1 MAKKRL
7 VSTERKLMKD
17 KEVAVAYQQVFNEY
31 LDKKYIRRVPEDEPT
46 PDCQWLLPHFPV
58 VRPDKATTKLRI
70 VFDGPAPFEGKS
82 LNTEALTGP
91 KLQSDVLDILV
102 KFRKETVALVGDI
115 SQMYHQ
121 LVLRE
126 EDRSFHRFLWR
137 DMDLRREPEVYEFI
151 RFVFGGCYCPFCA
164 QFTWKKHAELHQE
177 DYPLAA
183 DAVKNH
189 CYMDDLM
196 PSVDSV
202 EKAIETRRQLTEMG
216 DKAGFHVRKWVSNC
230 PEVLE
235 DVPEEDR
242 ASQVDLEKNQFPVT
256 KTLGVSWSAQND
268 QFLFYYSPPAEDF
281 EYTKR
286 NVLKKTAALFDPL
299 GFLAPFVV
307 KAKIFVQQ
315 AWLEALQWD
324 DPLPSKQKEEWKN
337 WFSDLSLL
345 EEIKIPRCLKDTS
358 AKESSITLH
367 TFSDA
372 SEKAYA
378 AAVYTRH
385 EYEDGN
391 VTTRLIASK
400 TRLSPLKTVS
410 IPRLELMGALI
421 GLRLANQVCSALK
434 IPSSNVTY
442 WVDSLNVGF
451 WIRGQSREYKPFVA
465 HRIGAIHDKSNPDQ
479 WRYVPTDLNPADL
492 GTRGMTA
499 RELTKSSKWWNGPD
513 FLHCPEAEWPDC
525 KFDKPSREAMTELKS
540 TPRQNNKSS
549 TSYNVVQLSTNER
562 DVQTDKLK
570 EVEWRL
576 DPTRYSKWYK
586 VKPKG
591 ALEIGLS
598 LVRVR
603 SWVQRFVSNCR
614 KPENQRVLG
623 ELTPAELL
631 IAEREIIREAQ
642 GEAFSEEIGALR
654 KNQNLLQ
661 KSPLLPSTPI
671 LINRILRSNTR
682 LRHSDDLSDDVK
694 FPIILPKRNHVTR
707 LIAQHHHES
716 EGHQMGVN
724 YTINHL
730 REKFL
735 VIHVHDEVKRVNREC
750 RECARRF
757 KVQPVQQQMAP
768 LPQIRLQMT
777 TKPFAN
783 CAVDFGGP
791 YLTMQGS
798 GRPRAKRYL
807 CLFMCLQTH
816 CCHLEMAT
824 SLETDAFLNAF
835 VRMTARKGW
844 PTKML
849 SDNGTNFVGA
859 EKEIRELVSQLDHDQ
874 LQRMTSSHGVTWHW
888 NPPQGPHFEGVFE
901 SMIKSAKRA
910 IYAVL
915 KDADINDEELETT
928 FIGVESLT
936 NSRPLTTVSDDPND
950 EPVLTPNHFL
960 IGQMGGDF
968 VPESVDTTAISPR
981 RRWRRVQ
988 ELTRHVWGRWMK
1000 EYLPHIGSRQKW
1012 FFPTENL
1019 KVGDVVMVIDPNAS
1033 RREWKVGRIERT
1045 YPGGDQLVRVVDVR
1059 VGDKI
1064 LNRPVTRIS
1073 PLEFAD
1079 TD

>member
-1 MAKKRL
+1 MGWTAIGKIQNPDAKERHFTGFHHTFRLQIEGKEPTPTLPEKDTSELNCLLKRFWDLESIGITPTGQQQLTPEDKLAWDKVNKSLKFNGQHYEVAVPWREERPQLPDNLPMAKKRL

-31 LDKKYIRRVPEDEPT
+31 LNKKYIRRVPDDEPK
-46 PDCQWLLPHFPV
+46 PDSQWLLPHFPV
-58 VRPDKATTKLRI
+58 VRPDKATTKVRI
-70 VFDGPAPFEGKS
+70 VFDGSAPFEGKS

-91 KLQSDVLDILV
+91 KLQSDVFDILV

-126 EDRSFHRFLWR
+126 QDRPFHRFLWR
-137 DMDLRREPEVYEFI
+137 DMDLRREPEVYEFL

-216 DKAGFHVRKWVSNC
+216 DKARFHVRKWVSNC

-235 DVPEEDR
+235 DVPQEDR
-242 ASQVDLEKNQFPVT
+242 ASEVDLEKNQFPVT

-324 DPLPSKQKEEWKN
+324 DPLPFKQKEEWKD

-378 AAVYTRH
+378 AAVYSRH

-400 TRLSPLKTVS
+400 TRLAPLKAVS

-434 IPSSNVTY
+434 IPASNVTY

-451 WIRGQSREYKPFVA
+451 WIRGQS
-465 HRIGAIHDKSNPDQ
+465 Q
-479 WRYVPTDLNPADL
+479 AD
-492 GTRGMTA
+492 
-499 RELTKSSKWWNGPD
+499 GPN
-513 FLHCPEAEWPDC
+513 FLQCPEAEWPDC
-525 KFDKPSREAMTELKS
+525 KFDKPSREAIAELKS
-540 TPRQNNKSS
+540 TPRQNNESS

-562 DVQTDKLK
+562 DLQTDKVK

-614 KPENQRVLG
+614 KPENQRVFG

-631 IAEREIIREAQ
+631 TAEREIIREAQ
-642 GEAFSEEIGALR
+642 SEAFSEEIGALR
-654 KNQNLLQ
+654 KNQTLPR
-661 KSPLLPSTPI
+661 KSPLHSSTPI

-707 LIAQHHHES
+707 LIVQYHHES

-730 REKFL
+730 QEKYLVMHVRE
-735 VIHVHDEVKRVNREC
+735 EVKRVNREC

-777 TKPFAN
+777 T
-783 CAVDFGGP
+783 
-791 YLTMQGS
+791 
-798 GRPRAKRYL
+798 RPKASHLCRA
-807 CLFMCLQTH
+807 
-816 CCHLEMAT
+816 
-824 SLETDAFLNAF
+824 D
-835 VRMTARKGW
+835 
-844 PTKML
+844 
-849 SDNGTNFVGA
+849 
-859 EKEIRELVSQLDHDQ
+859 
-874 LQRMTSSHGVTWHW
+874 
-888 NPPQGPHFEGVFE
+888 
-901 SMIKSAKRA
+901 
-910 IYAVL
+910 
-915 KDADINDEELETT
+915 DADINDEELETT
-928 FIGVESLT
+928 FIGVESLM

-968 VPESVDTTAISPR
+968 VPESVDTTPFSPR

-1019 KVGDVVMVIDPNAS
+1019 KVGDVVMVIDPNAA
-1033 RREWKVGRIERT
+1033 RRDWKVGRIERT
-1045 YPGGDQLVRVVDVR
+1045 YPGRDQLVRVVDVR

-1079 TD
+1079 SD

>member
-1 MAKKRL
+1 MFKRHKYK
-7 VSTERKLMKD
+7 EKL
-17 KEVAVAYQQVFNEY
+17 YQSAHI
-31 LDKKYIRRVPEDEPT
+31 LRRV
-46 PDCQWLLPHFPV
+46 
-58 VRPDKATTKLRI
+58 R
-70 VFDGPAPFEGKS
+70 EG
-82 LNTEALTGP
+82 
-91 KLQSDVLDILV
+91 
-102 KFRKETVALVGDI
+102 
-115 SQMYHQ
+115 
-121 LVLRE
+121 
-126 EDRSFHRFLWR
+126 
-137 DMDLRREPEVYEFI
+137 LRRSRI
-151 RFVFGGCYCPFCA
+151 
-164 QFTWKKHAELHQE
+164 HQAR
-177 DYPLAA
+177 LA
-183 DAVKNH
+183 
-189 CYMDDLM
+189 
-196 PSVDSV
+196 
-202 EKAIETRRQLTEMG
+202 
-216 DKAGFHVRKWVSNC
+216 
-230 PEVLE
+230 
-235 DVPEEDR
+235 
-242 ASQVDLEKNQFPVT
+242 
-256 KTLGVSWSAQND
+256 
-268 QFLFYYSPPAEDF
+268 
-281 EYTKR
+281 
-286 NVLKKTAALFDPL
+286 
-299 GFLAPFVV
+299 
-307 KAKIFVQQ
+307 
-315 AWLEALQWD
+315 
-324 DPLPSKQKEEWKN
+324 
-337 WFSDLSLL
+337 
-345 EEIKIPRCLKDTS
+345 
-358 AKESSITLH
+358 
-367 TFSDA
+367 
-372 SEKAYA
+372 
-378 AAVYTRH
+378 
-385 EYEDGN
+385 
-391 VTTRLIASK
+391 
-400 TRLSPLKTVS
+400 PLKTVS

-465 HRIGAIHDKSNPDQ
+465 HRIGEIHDKSTPDQ
-479 WRYVPTDLNPADL
+479 WCYVPTDLNPADL

-499 RELTKSSKWWNGPD
+499 RELTESSKWWNGPD
-513 FLHCPEAEWPDC
+513 FLQCPEAEWPDC
-525 KFDKPSREAMTELKS
+525 KFDKPSREAMTEFKS
-540 TPRQNNKSS
+540 TPRQNNESL
-549 TSYNVVQLSTNER
+549 TSYNVVQLLTNER
-562 DVQTDKLK
+562 DAQTDKLK

-603 SWVQRFVSNCR
+603 SWIQRFVSNCR
-614 KPENQRVLG
+614 KPGNQRVFG

-631 IAEREIIREAQ
+631 TAETEIIREAQ
-642 GEAFSEEIGALR
+642 SEAFSDEIGALI
-654 KNQNLLQ
+654 KNQTLPR
-661 KSPLLPSTPI
+661 KSTLLPSTPI
-671 LINRILRSNTR
+671 LIDRILRSNTR

-707 LIAQHHHES
+707 LIVQYHHES

-730 REKFL
+730 REKYL
-735 VIHVHDEVKRVNREC
+735 VIHVREEVRRVNREC

-757 KVQPVQQQMAP
+757 KVQPAQQQMAP

-791 YLTMQGS
+791 YLTMQGR

-807 CLFMCLQTH
+807 SLFMCLQTH

-835 VRMTARKGW
+835 MRMTARKGW

-849 SDNGTNFVGA
+849 SDNGTNFVGV
-859 EKEIRELVSQLDHDQ
+859 EKEIRELISELDHDQ

-888 NPPQGPHFEGVFE
+888 NPPQGPHFGGVFE

-928 FIGVESLT
+928 FIGVESLMD
-936 NSRPLTTVSDDPND
+936 SRPLTTVSDDPND

-960 IGQMGGDF
+960 IDQMGGDF
-968 VPESVDTTAISPR
+968 VPESVDSTAFSPR

-1019 KVGDVVMVIDPNAS
+1019 KVGDVVMVIYPNAS

-1045 YPGGDQLVRVVDVR
+1045 YPGRDQLVRVVDAR

-1073 PLEFAD
+1073 PLEFAE